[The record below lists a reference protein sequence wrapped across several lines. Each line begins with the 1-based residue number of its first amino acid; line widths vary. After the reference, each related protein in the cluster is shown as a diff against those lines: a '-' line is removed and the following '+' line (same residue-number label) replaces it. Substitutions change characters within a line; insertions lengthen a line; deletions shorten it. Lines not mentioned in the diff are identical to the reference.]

1 VVRKHR
7 APLGKNR
14 TAELSALK
22 ETRMQRVS
30 DLVNKKVFRRK
41 VDRKGNERPVRFGR
55 VHMAVFSPDG
65 RRVAGFMVKLPD
77 VVGMVKRPDQFVALD
92 SLAVGASAGDEDGVV
107 ISREKGG
114 MGDAAIERLG
124 LDWDRCIIW
133 AGMDA
138 KTVSGREL
146 GYVND
151 AVYDEKTGTVAKM
164 CVGDGGVAQSL
175 VGSVEIPIDM
185 LRRYEKGF
193 MIVDDAAAKLQLSGG
208 VAAAAGEG
216 YARAKAGG
224 KQAAKKAG
232 RAASS
237 AVDKGSFALGRAIG
251 KAKRAVSSAVSDDDG
266 EKVGRT
272 SGRASRDEAKRP
284 APVPAEQVEVS
295 APEAPEAISGEVDR
309 KPKKVTYAPAAQV
322 KGGSSKGA
330 GKSAGAAKNVTAAK
344 KPAVKKGSNKKAPR
358 AVDAKAGK
366 VGGMFGAFLDEY
378 KKASK

>member
-1 VVRKHR
+1 MR
-7 APLGKNR
+7 
-14 TAELSALK
+14 
-22 ETRMQRVS
+22 RVS
-30 DLVNKKVFRRK
+30 DFVNKKVFRSK
-41 VDRKGNERPVRFGR
+41 VDRKGNERPVQLGR

-65 RRVAGFMVKLPD
+65 RRVVGFMVKLPD
-77 VVGMVKRPDQFVALD
+77 VAGMVKRPDQFAALD
-92 SLAVGASAGDEDGVV
+92 SLSDGAPANAKGGITV
-107 ISREKGG
+107 SREKGG
-114 MGDAAIERLG
+114 LGDAAIERLG
-124 LDWDRCIIW
+124 LDWDRCIMW

-151 AVYDEKTGTVAKM
+151 AVYDEKSGAVARL

-185 LRRYEKGF
+185 LKGYERGF

-232 RAASS
+232 QAASS

-251 KAKRAVSSAVSDDDG
+251 KAKRAVSGAVAVDG
-266 EKVGRT
+266 GERGGRVGGQT
-272 SGRASRDEAKRP
+272 LHEEADRP
-284 APVPAEQVEVS
+284 SPVPAEQVEVS
-295 APEAPEAISGEVDR
+295 ATETPEAISGEVDQMPR
-309 KPKKVTYAPAAQV
+309 KITYAPAAIAD
-322 KGGSSKGA
+322 GGHSKVA
-330 GKSAGAAKNVTAAK
+330 GKTAGTTAKKRAAAK
-344 KPAVKKGSNKKAPR
+344 KPVAAKKDSNKKAAR
-358 AVDAKAGK
+358 TVERQVGK